1 MAESVS
7 NDRGHEKTT
16 VLATALLTNGI
27 LYEKI
32 EFDDQLNTCLVFLST
47 RRVSA
52 VDIPPLERAAQK
64 ANAELS
70 AVIDSSKDQLCFFVV
85 FR

>member
-7 NDRGHEKTT
+7 NDRGHEKTA
-16 VLATALLTNGI
+16 VLANALLTNGI

-32 EFDDQLNTCLVFLST
+32 EFDDELNTCLVFLST

-52 VDIPPLERAAQK
+52 VDIPPLERAARE

-70 AVIDSSKDQLCFFVV
+70 AVIDSSQDQLCFFVI